1 MLILQTKLYIM
12 EHCACAVHSTN
23 HCSDYSCYTLSQAY
37 KMGPRYCF
45 CCRNSQTDAK
55 RIGPAEHFQIMTG
68 QAYAVGIISLL
79 T

>member
-1 MLILQTKLYIM
+1 MN
-12 EHCACAVHSTN
+12 HCARAVHSTN
-23 HCSDYSCYTLSQAY
+23 HCTDYSCYTLSQAY
-37 KMGPRYCF
+37 KMGPRCCF

-55 RIGPAEHFQIMTG
+55 RIDPAEHFQIMIK